1 MKRLL
6 LLVMII
12 AFTITVNAQIKFGP
26 VVNLGL
32 GFYSNKV
39 DNLTL
44 KESLNPSFGF
54 AVEKYMD
61 YWFSLR
67 TSALYS
73 FRNLTAEQ
81 KIDGLSD
88 HLNGQFVDLFVDGIF
103 SDFDNTNKI
112 SPYGTTGLG
121 VGFNIINKGQEKF
134 LKVDKYES
142 ALPFF
147 TIGAGI
153 RYNMSFLSAL
163 DISINYN
170 RCLRQPIN
178 YLDARLNQ
186 VSLKVITLF

>member
-1 MKRLL
+1 MKKIGF
-6 LLVMII
+6 LVLISV
-12 AFTITVNAQIKFGP
+12 FTITINAQIKFGP
-26 VVNLGL
+26 VINLGL
-32 GFYSNKV
+32 GFYSNRV
-39 DNLTL
+39 NDLTL
-44 KESLNPSFGF
+44 KSAINPSFGF

-73 FRNLTAEQ
+73 FRNLTTEQ
-81 KIDGLSD
+81 KSDGLTD

-103 SDFDNTNKI
+103 SDFDDTNKI

-121 VGFNIINKGQEKF
+121 LGVNIINKGQEKY
-134 LKVDKYES
+134 LKGDEYES

-153 RYNMSFLSAL
+153 RYKISFLSAL
-163 DISINYN
+163 DISLNYN

-178 YLDARLNQ
+178 FLDARLNQ
-186 VSLKVITLF
+186 MSLKVITLF

>member
-1 MKRLL
+1 MKKAIFIVL
-6 LLVMII
+6 IS
-12 AFTITVNAQIKFGP
+12 AFALTSHAQVKFGL

-39 DNLTL
+39 DNLNL
-44 KESLNPSFGF
+44 KSSVNPSFGF
-54 AVEKYMD
+54 ALEKYVD

-73 FRNLTAEQ
+73 FQNLTVKQ
-81 KIDGLSD
+81 KSDGLED
-88 HLNGQFVDLFVDGIF
+88 HLNGQFVDLFLDGVF
-103 SDFDNTNKI
+103 SDFDDNKKF

-121 VGFNIINKGQEKF
+121 LGFNITSKGQEEF
-134 LKVDKYES
+134 LKVDQYES
-142 ALPFF
+142 ILPFF

-153 RYNMSFLSAL
+153 RYKISFLSAL
-163 DISINYN
+163 DISLNYN

-186 VSLKVITLF
+186 FSLKLITLF